1 MITVGLLYLM
11 FLRVLTVSARWA
23 LVSESEPESCRRIS
37 WESHLQMIGLA
48 LIHSC
53 AGKNWQNPVKTSDH
67 NNTLSIQIQP
77 FFFSHPLPAVAT
89 VFSDI
94 ISTIS
99 LLCPFFHR
107 QSQQWTQRHHQ
118 LCSDVKEEVQIAF
131 TSQTDIKE
139 CSSAF
144 IIRPLC
150 LWKTD
155 KLISSDTKV
164 LHIMSFFADDVN
176 K

>member
-1 MITVGLLYLM
+1 M

-23 LVSESEPESCRRIS
+23 LVSESEPEPESCRRIS

-48 LIHSC
+48 LIHS
-53 AGKNWQNPVKTSDH
+53 KNWQTLVKTSDH

-77 FFFSHPLPAVAT
+77 FFFSHTLSGVVT

-94 ISTIS
+94 ISTMS
-99 LLCPFFHR
+99 LLCLFFHR

-139 CSSAF
+139 CSSTF

-164 LHIMSFFADDVN
+164 LHIMSFFADDVD
-176 K
+176 KEK